1 MHICFIEDTDLH
13 GGTQIWVTE
22 AARSFAAAGHQ
33 VTALTP
39 ETGFVARECAG
50 LDVRVVTYDWSG
62 ISAASRDEAR
72 SRPYL
77 EIWSNALRDCDVAVC
92 TVHPPRDG
100 FHCSVFAARC
110 LRESALDTILVPK
123 TGTIVPE
130 YERSFY
136 APDPQIRSAVIAITR
151 FTREALIQTYD
162 IPEADVG
169 LVYQGTDVDR
179 FTRSGERHAVA
190 RARYALPENASPVLG
205 SVGSFE
211 PRKGQAV
218 LLEALRELRARQPNA
233 HLLLVGDG
241 PDEAMLRAKVAELGL
256 DDAVHLFPFTS
267 EPVHVFELLDVLV
280 LPSLYKEGLPNVL
293 LEAMSMS
300 VPVVAS
306 QLAGVSEVVLEGET
320 GYTVEPGDEAA
331 LAKAI
336 ERLWS
341 DRAAYRAMKE
351 RARTLMVEQFDKKR
365 QFRAFLKHF
374 EALKERFESRS

>member
-22 AARSFAAAGHQ
+22 AARNFTAAGHQ
-33 VTALTP
+33 VTMLTP
-39 ETGFVARECAG
+39 ETGYVARECAG

-62 ISAASRDEAR
+62 ISAASQDETR
-72 SRPYL
+72 SRSYRK
-77 EIWSNALRDCDVAVC
+77 IWSDALRGCDVAVC

-110 LRESALDTILVPK
+110 LREGALDAILVPK

-130 YERSFY
+130 YERRFY

-151 FTREALIQTYD
+151 FTRDALIQTYGLQ
-162 IPEADVG
+162 EADVG

-179 FTRSGERHAVA
+179 FTRSPERHAVA
-190 RARYALPENASPVLG
+190 RARYPLPENASPVLG
-205 SVGSFE
+205 CVGSFE
-211 PRKGQAV
+211 PRKGQVV
-218 LLEALRELRARQPNA
+218 LLEALRKLRVRQPNA
-233 HLLLVGDG
+233 HLVLVGDG

-256 DDAVHLFPFTS
+256 ADAVHLFPFTS

-293 LEAMSMS
+293 LEALSMS

-306 QLAGVSEVVLEGET
+306 QLAGVSEVVFAGET

-331 LAKAI
+331 LADAI
-336 ERLWS
+336 DRLWS
-341 DRAAYRAMKE
+341 DRDAYRRMSE
-351 RARTLMVEQFDKKR
+351 RARTLMMEQFDKKR
-365 QFRAFLKHF
+365 QFHAFLEHF
-374 EALKERFESRS
+374 EALKERFEARP

>member
-22 AARSFAAAGHQ
+22 AARSFSGAGHQ
-33 VTALTP
+33 VTVLTP
-39 ETGFVARECAG
+39 ETGYVARECGG

-62 ISAASRDEAR
+62 ISAAAQDDAASG
-72 SRPYL
+72 PYR
-77 EIWSNALRDCDVAVC
+77 EIWSEAMRDCDVAVC
-92 TVHPPRDG
+92 TVHPPRNG

-130 YERSFY
+130 YERRFY
-136 APDPQIRSAVIAITR
+136 APDPKIHSAVIAITR

-162 IPEADVG
+162 IPETDVG

-179 FTRSGERHAVA
+179 FTRNRERHAVA
-190 RARYALPENASPVLG
+190 RARYPLPESAGPVLG

-218 LLEALRELRARQPNA
+218 LLEALRRLRARQPNA
-233 HLLLVGDG
+233 HLVLVGDG
-241 PDEAMLRAKVAELGL
+241 PDEAMLRGKIAELGL
-256 DDAVHLFPFTS
+256 DDTVHLFPFTS

-331 LAKAI
+331 LADAI
-336 ERLWS
+336 NRVWS
-341 DRAAYRAMKE
+341 DRDGYRRMAE

-365 QFRAFLKHF
+365 QFRAFLEHF
-374 EALKERFESRS
+374 ELLTERFAAHP

>member
-22 AARSFAAAGHQ
+22 AARSFSGAGHQ
-33 VTALTP
+33 VTVLTP
-39 ETGFVARECAG
+39 ETGYVARECGG

-62 ISAASRDEAR
+62 ISAAAQDDAASG
-72 SRPYL
+72 PYR
-77 EIWSNALRDCDVAVC
+77 EIWSEAMRDCDVAVC
-92 TVHPPRDG
+92 TVHPPRNG

-130 YERSFY
+130 YERRFY
-136 APDPQIRSAVIAITR
+136 APDPEIHSAVIAITR

-162 IPEADVG
+162 IPETDVG

-179 FTRSGERHAVA
+179 FTRNRERHAVA
-190 RARYALPENASPVLG
+190 RVRYPLPESAGPVLG

-218 LLEALRELRARQPNA
+218 LLEALWRLRARQPNA
-233 HLLLVGDG
+233 HLVLVGDG
-241 PDEAMLRAKVAELGL
+241 PDEAMLRGKIAELGL
-256 DDAVHLFPFTS
+256 DDTVHLFPFTS

-320 GYTVEPGDEAA
+320 GYTVEPGEEAA
-331 LAKAI
+331 LADAI
-336 ERLWS
+336 DRVWS
-341 DRAAYRAMKE
+341 DRDGYRRMAE

-365 QFRAFLKHF
+365 QFRAFFEHF
-374 EALKERFESRS
+374 ELLTERFAAHP

>member
-22 AARSFAAAGHQ
+22 AARNFTAAGHQ
-33 VTALTP
+33 VTMLTA
-39 ETGFVARECAG
+39 ETGYVAKECAG

-62 ISAASRDEAR
+62 ISAASQEETR
-72 SRPYL
+72 SRSYRK
-77 EIWSNALRDCDVAVC
+77 IWSDALRGCDVAVC

-110 LRESALDTILVPK
+110 LREGALDTILVPK

-130 YERSFY
+130 YERRFY
-136 APDPQIRSAVIAITR
+136 APEPQIRSAVIAITR
-151 FTREALIQTYD
+151 FTRDALIRTYG

-169 LVYQGTDVDR
+169 LVYQGTDVER
-179 FTRSGERHAVA
+179 FTRSPERHAVA
-190 RARYALPENASPVLG
+190 RARYPLPESASPILG

-211 PRKGQAV
+211 PRKGQVV
-218 LLEALRELRARQPNA
+218 LLEALRKLRVRQPNA
-233 HLLLVGDG
+233 HLVLVGDG

-293 LEAMSMS
+293 LEALSMS

-306 QLAGVSEVVLEGET
+306 QLAGVSEVVFEGET
-320 GYTVEPGDEAA
+320 GYTVEPGDEDELAA
-331 LAKAI
+331 AI
-336 ERLWS
+336 DRLWS
-341 DRAAYRAMKE
+341 DRDAYRRMSE
-351 RARTLMVEQFDKKR
+351 RARTLMMEQFDKKR
-365 QFRAFLKHF
+365 QFRAFLEHF
-374 EALKERFESRS
+374 ELLNERFAARP

>member
-22 AARSFAAAGHQ
+22 AARSFSSAGHH
-33 VTALTP
+33 VTVLTP
-39 ETGFVARECAG
+39 ETSYVARECSE

-62 ISAASRDEAR
+62 ISAAAQDDTA
-72 SRPYL
+72 SRPYR
-77 EIWSNALRDCDVAVC
+77 EIWSEAMRGCDVAVC
-92 TVHPPRDG
+92 TVHPPRNG
-100 FHCSVFAARC
+100 FHCSVFAAHC

-130 YERSFY
+130 YERGFY
-136 APDPQIRSAVIAITR
+136 APDPEIRSSVIAITR
-151 FTREALIQTYD
+151 FTREALIQTYG
-162 IPEADVG
+162 IPEAAVG

-179 FTRSGERHAVA
+179 FTRSPERHAVA
-190 RARYALPENASPVLG
+190 RARYPLPQNASPILG

-218 LLEALRELRARQPNA
+218 LLEALRKLRARQPNA
-233 HLLLVGDG
+233 HLVLVGDG
-241 PDEAMLRAKVAELGL
+241 PDEAMLRARVADLGL
-256 DDAVHLFPFTS
+256 DDVVHLFPFTS

-306 QLAGVSEVVLEGET
+306 QLAGVSEVVLEGQT
-320 GYTVEPGDEAA
+320 GYTVEPGDDAA
-331 LAKAI
+331 LADAI
-336 ERLWS
+336 DRVWS
-341 DRAAYRAMKE
+341 DRDAYRRMSE

-365 QFRAFLKHF
+365 QFRAFLEHF
-374 EALKERFESRS
+374 EALKERFEARS